1 MNIKQVLKITAIAA
15 ISVAIVAGAV
25 WSGRSRSVAV
35 EEGEEEDKTF
45 YFTNEAGDDVMAPE
59 EKCFTFPELIPAG
72 LRKNTVEIGDLTWKP
87 VCKDWEI
94 QPQLRVAGSLG
105 SGAYGQVLVAFDDRG
120 REVVVKTIS
129 KTATAFRGE
138 DFVRQESEVMASL
151 KHPNI
156 TRLLATFE
164 NEGHVGLVMT
174 RARFGSVKKLLN
186 RNDGWL
192 EESLVAKV
200 VSSASRGL
208 LSMHQG
214 GVIHRDVKPD
224 NLLIFSW
231 KPLLV
236 QLCDFG
242 EAQRRGMEDE
252 YMGGTEGYSSPE
264 YLSGESTGPW
274 IDVWSLGVTLYE
286 LLFGYLPFPEGDAGD
301 GSIYFD
307 DRDVSD
313 SVQDLLLR
321 MLNLDVDQRI
331 DVNGVLQHPWVLQHC
346 KK

>member
-1 MNIKQVLKITAIAA
+1 MNIKQVLKLTAIAA
-15 ISVAIVAGAV
+15 ISVAVVAGAV
-25 WSGRSRSVAV
+25 WSERSRAVVV
-35 EEGEEEDKTF
+35 EEEEEDFF
-45 YFTNEAGDDVMAPE
+45 YFTNESGDEVMDPE
-59 EKCFTFPELIPAG
+59 EKGFAFPEVIPAG

-87 VCKDWEI
+87 VCDDWEI

-105 SGAYGQVLVAFDDRG
+105 SGAYGQVLAAFDGGR
-120 REVVVKTIS
+120 REVVIKTIS

-138 DFVRQESEVMASL
+138 NFARQEGEVMASL
-151 KHPNI
+151 NHPNI
-156 TRLLATFE
+156 TRLLAIFE
-164 NEGHVGLVMT
+164 NEDQVGLVME
-174 RARFGSVKKLLN
+174 RARFGSVKTLLN

-200 VSSASRGL
+200 VISAARGL
-208 LSMHQG
+208 LSMPQS

-242 EAQRRGMEDE
+242 EAQRRGVEDD
-252 YMGGTEGYSSPE
+252 YLGGTEGYSSPG
-264 YLSGESTGPW
+264 YMSGESAGPW
-274 IDVWSLGVTLYE
+274 VDVWSLGISLYQ
-286 LLFGYLPFPEGDAGD
+286 LLFGYLPFPEGDVGD

-307 DRDVSD
+307 DRDVSE
-313 SVQDLLLR
+313 SVQDLLR
-321 MLNLDVDQRI
+321 HMLDLDVDRRV
-331 DVNGVLQHPWVLQHC
+331 DMNGVLQHPWVLEHC